1 MAIVAILNL
10 GSSREAEAM
19 HLRRCLAFLE
29 ANWGIQLREEHVRGV
44 DNEVEDAM
52 SRNRI
57 DTVVHL
63 RQQMMPSPEDV
74 DRGVLQVV
82 VGERQAGKDPD

>member
-1 MAIVAILNL
+1 M
-10 GSSREAEAM
+10 EAK
-19 HLRRCLAFLE
+19 
-29 ANWGIQLREEHVRGV
+29 WGIQLKAEHVRGV

-63 RQQMMPSPEDV
+63 RQQMTPSPEDV
-74 DRGVLQVV
+74 DKGVLQVV
-82 VGERQAGKDPD
+82 VRERQAGKDPDWIKLWRCSSEKD